1 MTAITTLRST
11 LAAALSNPTQWQVF
25 SYPPASPIANSIVI
39 SPDDPYIEASNNVY
53 TSISPL
59 ANFKLTLF
67 TPLFDNQGNLAD
79 IEAFYVA
86 VWQQIFNSGLSVR
99 WGTISAP
106 APSSTDTGQ
115 MLTSDISISILTD
128 WS

>member
-1 MTAITTLRST
+1 MTAITELRSA
-11 LAAALSNPTQWQVF
+11 LAAALENPTVWQVF
-25 SYPPASPIANSIVI
+25 SFPPASPLVDSIVI
-39 SPDDPYIEASNNVY
+39 SPDDPYIEANNNMY
-53 TSISPL
+53 TSISPM

-79 IEAFYVA
+79 MEAFYVA
-86 VWQQIFNSGLSVR
+86 VWQKIAASTLSVR

-106 APSSTDTGQ
+106 APSSVETGQ
-115 MLTSDISISILTD
+115 MLSSEISISILTE